1 LRVQRLVD
9 RAVGGG
15 FVLMLAAAVLWG
27 SFLLSSLY
35 LQNVLGTEALE
46 TGGLRSCRSPSR
58 WATASTPPV
67 T

>member
-1 LRVQRLVD
+1 
-9 RAVGGG
+9 
-15 FVLMLAAAVLWG
+15 MLAAAVLWG